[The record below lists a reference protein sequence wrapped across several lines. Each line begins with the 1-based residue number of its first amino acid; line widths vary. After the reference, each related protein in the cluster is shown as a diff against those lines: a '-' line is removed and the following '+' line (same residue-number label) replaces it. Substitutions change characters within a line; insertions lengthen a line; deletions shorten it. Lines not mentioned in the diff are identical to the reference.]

1 LSCGFVDIQ
10 FEDPE
15 GAFFIRN
22 DDDILPHPVSPSSSS
37 GESYEGPGDP
47 YKLHQDTGVQ
57 DVDGTAVQF
66 TVVQSRQ
73 PLSLRYNDEIL
84 LVNCANLP
92 SFVLKRCWHKL

>member
-1 LSCGFVDIQ
+1 MSSGFVEIQ

-73 PLSLRYNDEIL
+73 PLSLRYYQRGSNEIL
-84 LVNCANLP
+84 RNFTCGLRKFAQ
-92 SFVLKRCWHKL
+92 FRA